1 MAHYALHPKRTKFK
15 RTKGSA
21 AERSRSSLAARYAV
35 RYAVHDAVL
44 YVPYL
49 NAVER
54 SGARLAACYE
64 YISRAQEAAVD
75 AGRGQGVGTRDGR
88 RCWDARPR
96 QPSRHRTTHPAGLR
110 GGRGLCCATFSS
122 VQPVAVDRWPS
133 SAVDP
138 GLGLM
143 NGCAMSFNDCD
154 LVAEG

>member
-64 YISRAQEAAVD
+64 VRYAVRNAVHFARA
-75 AGRGQGVGTRDGR
+75 GSCC
-88 RCWDARPR
+88 RCR
-96 QPSRHRTTHPAGLR
+96 
-110 GGRGLCCATFSS
+110 
-122 VQPVAVDRWPS
+122 
-133 SAVDP
+133 
-138 GLGLM
+138 
-143 NGCAMSFNDCD
+143 
-154 LVAEG
+154 